1 MLHSLFCEKN
11 HGKVFKNIAK
21 QIFAAMNQSVP
32 KESRYFVQKHS
43 AIRIP
48 PNGADKT
55 IKEHSIADKT
65 IKEHSIADEINKES

>member
-1 MLHSLFCEKN
+1 
-11 HGKVFKNIAK
+11 
-21 QIFAAMNQSVP
+21 MNQSVP

-65 IKEHSIADEINKES
+65 IQERSIADEIIKENWMFP